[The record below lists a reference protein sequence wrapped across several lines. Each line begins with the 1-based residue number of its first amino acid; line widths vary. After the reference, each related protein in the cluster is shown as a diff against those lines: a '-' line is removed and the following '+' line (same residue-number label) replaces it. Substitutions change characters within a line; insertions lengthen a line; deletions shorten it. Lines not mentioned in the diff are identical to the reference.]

1 MFQYKVKVYNAVD
14 DENVEVM
21 GICIGENFVQVMDN
35 LLHYYGK
42 DLLEVVLLVQVGND
56 NCYELSEEGMS
67 AIDEVR
73 KNFIW

>member
-1 MFQYKVKVYNAVD
+1 MFQYKVKVYNDVKN
-14 DENVEVM
+14 ENVEVM
-21 GICIGENFVQVMDN
+21 GICLGENFVQAMEN
-35 LLHYYGK
+35 LSNHYGE

>member
-1 MFQYKVKVYNAVD
+1 MFQYKVKVYNAID
-14 DENVEVM
+14 DENVEAM
-21 GICIGENFVQVMDN
+21 GICFGEDFVQAMENLSNHYGEN
-35 LLHYYGK
+35 
-42 DLLEVVLLVQVGND
+42 LLEVVLLVQVGND

>member
-1 MFQYKVKVYNAVD
+1 MFQYKVKVYNAID
-14 DENVEVM
+14 DENVEAM
-21 GICIGENFVQVMDN
+21 GICIGEDFVQAMEN
-35 LLHYYGK
+35 LSNYYGQ

-56 NCYELSEEGMS
+56 NCYELPEEGML

>member
-1 MFQYKVKVYNAVD
+1 MFQYKVKIYNAVD
-14 DENVEVM
+14 DKNIEVM
-21 GICIGENFVQVMDN
+21 GICFGEDFVQAMEN
-35 LLHYYGK
+35 LSNYYGE

-56 NCYELSEEGMS
+56 NCYELSEEGMT

>member
-14 DENVEVM
+14 DENVEAM
-21 GICIGENFVQVMDN
+21 GICFGEDFVQAMEN
-35 LLHYYGK
+35 LLNHYGE

-56 NCYELSEEGMS
+56 NCYELSEEGML

>member
-14 DENVEVM
+14 DKDVEAM
-21 GICIGENFVQVMDN
+21 GICFGEDFVQAMEN
-35 LLHYYGK
+35 LLNHYGQ
-42 DLLEVVLLVQVGND
+42 DLLEVVLLAQVGND

-73 KNFIW
+73 ENFIW

>member
-1 MFQYKVKVYNAVD
+1 MFQYKVKIYNAVD
-14 DENVEVM
+14 DKNVEVM
-21 GICIGENFVQVMDN
+21 GICFSEDFVQAMEN
-35 LLHYYGK
+35 LSNYYWQ

-56 NCYELSEEGMS
+56 NCYELSEEGML

>member
-1 MFQYKVKVYNAVD
+1 MFQYKVKVYKAVD
-14 DENVEVM
+14 DENVEAM
-21 GICIGENFVQVMDN
+21 GICIGENFVQAMEN
-35 LLHYYGK
+35 LSNHYGE

-73 KNFIW
+73 KKFIW

>member
-14 DENVEVM
+14 DKNVKAM
-21 GICIGENFVQVMDN
+21 GICFGEDFVQAMEN
-35 LLHYYGK
+35 LSNHYGK

>member
-14 DENVEVM
+14 DENVEAM
-21 GICIGENFVQVMDN
+21 GICFGGNFVQAMKN
-35 LLHYYGK
+35 LSNHYGK

>member
-14 DENVEVM
+14 DKDVEVM
-21 GICIGENFVQVMDN
+21 GICFGEDFVQAMEN
-35 LLHYYGK
+35 LLNHYGE
-42 DLLEVVLLVQVGND
+42 DLLEVALLVQVGND

-73 KNFIW
+73 KNFI

>member
-1 MFQYKVKVYNAVD
+1 MFQYKVKVYNAID
-14 DENVEVM
+14 DENVEAM
-21 GICIGENFVQVMDN
+21 GICFGEDFVQAMEN
-35 LLHYYGK
+35 LSNYYGQ

-56 NCYELSEEGMS
+56 NCYELSEEGML

>member
-14 DENVEVM
+14 DENVEAM
-21 GICIGENFVQVMDN
+21 GICFGGNFVQAMEN
-35 LLHYYGK
+35 LLNHYGE
-42 DLLEVVLLVQVGND
+42 DLLEVVLLVPVGND

-73 KNFIW
+73 NNFIW

>member
-14 DENVEVM
+14 DKNVEAM
-21 GICIGENFVQVMDN
+21 GICFGEDFVQAMEN
-35 LLHYYGK
+35 LSNHYGE

-56 NCYELSEEGMS
+56 NCYELSEEGMT

>member
-14 DENVEVM
+14 DKNVEAM
-21 GICIGENFVQVMDN
+21 GICFGEDFVQAMEN
-35 LLHYYGK
+35 LSNHYGE
-42 DLLEVVLLVQVGND
+42 DLLEVVLLVQVGD
-56 NCYELSEEGMS
+56 ENCYELSEEGMS

>member
-14 DENVEVM
+14 DKNIEVM
-21 GICIGENFVQVMDN
+21 GICFGEDFVQAMEN
-35 LLHYYGK
+35 LSNHYGE
-42 DLLEVVLLVQVGND
+42 DLLEVTLLVQVGND
-56 NCYELSEEGMS
+56 NCYELSEEGML

>member
-1 MFQYKVKVYNAVD
+1 MFQYKIRIYDAINDKDIEA
-14 DENVEVM
+14 M
-21 GICIGENFVQVMDN
+21 GICFGEDFVQAMEN
-35 LLHYYGK
+35 LSNHYGE
-42 DLLEVVLLVQVGND
+42 DLLVVVLLVQVGND

>member
-1 MFQYKVKVYNAVD
+1 MFQYKVKIYNTVD
-14 DENVEVM
+14 DENVEAM
-21 GICIGENFVQVMDN
+21 GICFGENFVQAMDN
-35 LLHYYGK
+35 LLKYYGE
-42 DLLEVVLLVQVGND
+42 DLLEVVLLVPVGND

>member
-14 DENVEVM
+14 DKDVEAM
-21 GICIGENFVQVMDN
+21 GICFGEDFVQAMEN
-35 LLHYYGK
+35 LSNHYGE

-56 NCYELSEEGMS
+56 NCYELSKEGMS

>member
-21 GICIGENFVQVMDN
+21 GICFGGNFVQAMKN
-35 LLHYYGK
+35 LSNHYGK
-42 DLLEVVLLVQVGND
+42 DLLEVVLLVPVGND

-73 KNFIW
+73 NNFIW

>member
-14 DENVEVM
+14 DKDVEAM
-21 GICIGENFVQVMDN
+21 GICFGEDFVQAMEN
-35 LLHYYGK
+35 LSNHYGE

-67 AIDEVR
+67 AINEVR

>member
-1 MFQYKVKVYNAVD
+1 MFQYKVKVYNDVKN
-14 DENVEVM
+14 ENVEVM
-21 GICIGENFVQVMDN
+21 GICFGENFVQAMEN
-35 LLHYYGK
+35 LSDYYGE
-42 DLLEVVLLVQVGND
+42 DLLEVVLLVQVGNN

>member
-1 MFQYKVKVYNAVD
+1 MFQYKVKVYNTVD
-14 DENVEVM
+14 DENVEAM
-21 GICIGENFVQVMDN
+21 GICIGEDFVQAMKN
-35 LLHYYGK
+35 LSNHYGK

-73 KNFIW
+73 KNFTW

>member
-1 MFQYKVKVYNAVD
+1 MFQYKVKVYNAID
-14 DENVEVM
+14 DENVEAM
-21 GICIGENFVQVMDN
+21 GICFGEDFVQAMEN
-35 LLHYYGK
+35 LSNYYGE

-56 NCYELSEEGMS
+56 NCYELSEEGML

>member
-14 DENVEVM
+14 DENVEAM
-21 GICIGENFVQVMDN
+21 GICIGEDFVQAMEN
-35 LLHYYGK
+35 LLNHYGE
-42 DLLEVVLLVQVGND
+42 DLLEVVLLVPVGND
-56 NCYELSEEGMS
+56 KCYELSEMGMS

>member
-14 DENVEVM
+14 DKDVEAM
-21 GICIGENFVQVMDN
+21 GICFGEDFVQAMEN
-35 LLHYYGK
+35 LSNHYGE
-42 DLLEVVLLVQVGND
+42 DLLAVVLLVQVGND